1 MIEEDTK
8 EKEII
13 REMIEKVQREK
24 EMIEKEIIEG

>member
-24 EMIEKEIIEG
+24 EMIEKEIIER